1 METEARG
8 QQGWGQMLGW
18 GGTRLALGQL
28 LAVGTAPQRPPAY
41 SRFVRQIKSFLIS
54 GVSPHRITGFPH
66 IGKERK
72 PRRLGY
78 GKRQGWGLQGPPSGG
93 WGFTEKKTPESTATL
108 ALPEPHCRPWGAL
121 VPTLLGAPG
130 RFAHVSDAAL
140 GEGFQRARQPGG
152 TLSSHCPS
160 PRDDDTAFTPKGP
173 RGLAP
178 LPLVPAPASRVG
190 AGRPQAHPD

>member
-72 PRRLGY
+72 SRRLGY
-78 GKRQGWGLQGPPSGG
+78 GKRQGTLGETQQHAHVVVGGLRGVGCAVGTCVRSA
-93 WGFTEKKTPESTATL
+93 SATL
-108 ALPEPHCRPWGAL
+108 GLPPLTARVAFL
-121 VPTLLGAPG
+121 PTLLG
-130 RFAHVSDAAL
+130 L
-140 GEGFQRARQPGG
+140 
-152 TLSSHCPS
+152 
-160 PRDDDTAFTPKGP
+160 
-173 RGLAP
+173 
-178 LPLVPAPASRVG
+178 
-190 AGRPQAHPD
+190 